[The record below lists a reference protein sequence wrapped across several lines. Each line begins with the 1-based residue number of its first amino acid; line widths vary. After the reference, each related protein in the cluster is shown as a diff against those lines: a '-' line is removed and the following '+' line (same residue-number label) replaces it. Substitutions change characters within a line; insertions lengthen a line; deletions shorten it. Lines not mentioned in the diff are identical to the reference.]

1 MLARDDV
8 VFLDAA
14 RLTGSRGVA
23 WAECVLREQEM
34 PVDELRIVLSN
45 ADRELVR
52 RYLDLHLERLDE
64 RLASQK
70 RRIEAVG
77 RILAGPRG
85 RRAAPLEVR
94 PARRGEAC

>member
-8 VFLDAA
+8 VLPDGE

-23 WAECVLREQEM
+23 WAKCVLREQVM
-34 PVDELRIVLSN
+34 PPDELRIVLSS

-85 RRAAPLEVR
+85 PRAALLEVR
-94 PARRGEAC
+94 PGRRPEAS